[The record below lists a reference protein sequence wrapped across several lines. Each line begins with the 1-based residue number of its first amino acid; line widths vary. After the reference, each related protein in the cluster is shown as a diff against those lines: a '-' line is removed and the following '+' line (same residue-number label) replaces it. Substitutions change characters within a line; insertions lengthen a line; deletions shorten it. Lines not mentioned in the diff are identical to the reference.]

1 MAHGVEQAQPPVF
14 PLPGGGGIVKDELP
28 PGQQPHLLAGEGSQ
42 IPLQPPSLG
51 FVGAEQDDAA
61 PGHLV
66 QGGRDVGPVDAGQP
80 RDGCRAASRL
90 HLGQQFGKFRL
101 FDDDFR

>member
-1 MAHGVEQAQPPVF
+1 MF

-28 PGQQPHLLAGEGSQ
+28 PASSRTSWPGEGSQ